1 MMTLRK
7 VSFVSFAAVIAS
19 CLVLPCTS
27 AFTLTPATFTH
38 LRASKVVTTNLMMR
52 RRIPASSLRHST
64 ALNSK
69 STEDDNDQPASAW
82 LGTLVLPLWLVYVSN
97 QWSRSSIYYLVNF
110 SGDGDAF
117 TAMNVDLNFSQ
128 SQYGLLASVAFT
140 SLFAVA
146 SLGAGVASDRYNR
159 KTLTIVSAA
168 AWSVATL
175 GTALSSSYEEV
186 VLWRIAMGLACA
198 FSTPTAYTLLS
209 EKVPNDRG
217 ALASSI
223 YGTGVALGGAL
234 ASLSLLLDSE
244 LGWKNAL
251 VVIAVFGFGAAG
263 LNTILLPDD
272 PKDELEASRT
282 IESEEKQTSSITDE
296 VLEVV
301 STSRVKW
308 LFLASF
314 LRFSAGLS
322 IGIWSAAY
330 FRGAFPDN
338 VADYAVAQAAITS
351 VCGVTSGVLGGIAA
365 DWLSASA
372 GDAEDAVGRKLF
384 VPVAGSLLAIPTFYY
399 SINSGGSF
407 ELAMICLALEYLV
420 AECWFGPT
428 ISVLQSTV
436 GPKIGGTA
444 QGLFTLTGAIGNL
457 APSLLGFLYAQAAGI
472 DASAELAEIL
482 TVAVCSLYLAS
493 AACFVVSSLSTPS
506 AMSLSKSK
514 QPQLLDATK
523 RKQQ

>member
-1 MMTLRK
+1 MYYLTMHC
-7 VSFVSFAAVIAS
+7 S
-19 CLVLPCTS
+19 S
-27 AFTLTPATFTH
+27 AFTLTPATKRAVASPSPPTSAASH
-38 LRASKVVTTNLMMR
+38 LMR
-52 RRIPASSLRHST
+52 RRIHHVSKETTT
-64 ALNSK
+64 AINAK
-69 STEDDNDQPASAW
+69 SANDSDDKPSSAW

-159 KTLTIVSAA
+159 KVLTVASAA
-168 AWSVATL
+168 AWSIATL
-175 GTALSSSYEEV
+175 GTAFSGSYEEV
-186 VLWRIAMGLACA
+186 VLWRITMGLACA
-198 FSTPTAYTLLS
+198 FSTPTAYTLLQQQ
-209 EKVPNDRG
+209 VPKDRG

-244 LGWKNAL
+244 LGWKNTL

-263 LNTILLPDD
+263 LNAILLPDD
-272 PKDELEASRT
+272 PKASQEKIEASSP
-282 IESEEKQTSSITDE
+282 IENEEESSSVLDE
-296 VLEVV
+296 VFEVV
-301 STSRVKW
+301 ATSRVKW

-338 VADYAVAQAAITS
+338 VSDYAVAQASITS
-351 VCGVTSGVLGGIAA
+351 VCGVASGVLGGAIA
-365 DWLSASA
+365 DWLSSSA
-372 GDAEDAVGRKLF
+372 ADSDDPVGKKLW
-384 VPVAGSLLAIPTFYY
+384 VPVVGSVLAVPTFYY
-399 SINSGGSF
+399 AINSGDSF

-457 APSLLGFLYAQAAGI
+457 APSLLGFVYAQAAGI
-472 DASAELAEIL
+472 DPSAELADIL
-482 TVAVCSLYLAS
+482 SVAVCSLYLAS
-493 AACFVVSSLSTPS
+493 AACFVVSSLSSPPNSVS
-506 AMSLSKSK
+506 AERKPELV
-514 QPQLLDATK
+514 PVAK
-523 RKQQ
+523 RKRQ

>member
-1 MMTLRK
+1 MLY
-7 VSFVSFAAVIAS
+7 
-19 CLVLPCTS
+19 
-27 AFTLTPATFTH
+27 
-38 LRASKVVTTNLMMR
+38 
-52 RRIPASSLRHST
+52 
-64 ALNSK
+64 SK
-69 STEDDNDQPASAW
+69 STNNQDETDNQTSSAW
-82 LGTLVLPLWLVYVSN
+82 LGSLVLPLWLVYVSN

-117 TAMNVDLNFSQ
+117 TAMNVDLDFSQ

-159 KTLTIVSAA
+159 KVLTIASAA
-168 AWSVATL
+168 AWSTATL

-186 VLWRIAMGLACA
+186 VIWRIAMGLACA
-198 FSTPTAYTLLS
+198 FSTPTAYTLLQ
-209 EKVPNDRG
+209 EKVPKERG
-217 ALASSI
+217 AVASSI

-251 VVIAVFGFGAAG
+251 LVIAAFGFGTVG
-263 LNTILLPDD
+263 LNILFLPDD
-272 PKDELEASRT
+272 PKATETKLEAT
-282 IESEEKQTSSITDE
+282 DTKAQDVSIKDE

-338 VADYAVAQAAITS
+338 VSDYAVAQAAITS
-351 VCGVTSGVLGGIAA
+351 VSGVTSGVLGGIIA
-365 DWLSASA
+365 DWLSSSA
-372 GDAEDAVGRKLF
+372 VDAEDPTGRKLW
-384 VPVAGSLLAIPTFYY
+384 VPVVGSVLAVPAFYY
-399 SINSGGSF
+399 SIHSGGSF
-407 ELAMICLALEYLV
+407 ELAMSCLAIEYLV

-457 APSLLGFLYAQAAGI
+457 APSILGFVYGQAAGI
-472 DASAELAEIL
+472 DPSAELADIL
-482 TVAVCSLYLAS
+482 SVAVCSLYLAS
-493 AACFVVSSLSTPS
+493 AACFAVSSLSVPPPNTTNS
-506 AMSLSKSK
+506 ETQQQLVSVATRKSK
-514 QPQLLDATK
+514 RQ
-523 RKQQ
+523 

>member
-1 MMTLRK
+1 MALSRALWATLLATTLR
-7 VSFVSFAAVIAS
+7 FLPIA
-19 CLVLPCTS
+19 
-27 AFTLTPATFTH
+27 AFTLVPTPAM
-38 LRASKVVTTNLMMR
+38 TNHR
-52 RRIPASSLRHST
+52 RLPGGNPLISRRTMTPKNIHGT
-64 ALNSK
+64 AILYSK
-69 STEDDNDQPASAW
+69 STNNKDEKDDQPSSAW
-82 LGTLVLPLWLVYVSN
+82 LGTLVLPLWLVYISN

-159 KTLTIVSAA
+159 KVLTIVSAA
-168 AWSVATL
+168 AWSTATL

-186 VLWRIAMGLACA
+186 VIWRIAMGLACA
-198 FSTPTAYTLLS
+198 FSTPTAYTLLQ
-209 EKVPNDRG
+209 EKVPKERG
-217 ALASSI
+217 AVASSI

-234 ASLSLLLDSE
+234 ASLSLLLDSS

-251 VVIAVFGFGAAG
+251 LVIAGFGFGTVG
-263 LNTILLPDD
+263 LNTLFLPDD
-272 PKDELEASRT
+272 PKATETKFEEAT
-282 IESEEKQTSSITDE
+282 DTKAQDSSITDE

-308 LFLASF
+308 LFLGSF

-338 VADYAVAQAAITS
+338 VSDYAVAQAGITS
-351 VCGVTSGVLGGIAA
+351 VGGVTSGVLGGIIA
-365 DWLSASA
+365 DWLSSSA
-372 GDAEDAVGRKLF
+372 VDAEDPTGRKLW
-384 VPVAGSLLAIPTFYY
+384 VPVVGSVLAVPAFYY
-399 SINSGGSF
+399 SIHGGSF
-407 ELAMICLALEYLV
+407 ELAMLCLAIEYLV

-457 APSLLGFLYAQAAGI
+457 APSVLGFVYGRAAGI
-472 DASAELAEIL
+472 DPSRELADIL
-482 TVAVCSLYLAS
+482 AVTVCSLYLAS
-493 AACFVVSSLSTPS
+493 AACFTVSSLSVPPPKTTNS
-506 AMSLSKSK
+506 EQQRSVSGATGKSK
-514 QPQLLDATK
+514 RQ
-523 RKQQ
+523 